1 MTEPMSYMICTT
13 PRSGSTLLCRML
25 TATGVA
31 GRPTSLFYRPALTDW
46 EARLKISANAAEPE
60 AARLQTI
67 LRAARQHGRGD
78 TPVFGLRQ
86 QWPGFEFLCRCL
98 ARHQPG
104 PSGDRSHLERAFGP
118 LRFIH
123 LRRADKQAQAV
134 SYLRARQSGLWH
146 VRADGAE
153 LERTAPAEPAVYD
166 AAALRH
172 WADQLAAYD
181 DGWKQW
187 FAQQQITPIRLTYE
201 ALAQAPIAELRQV
214 LAQLGLNGD
223 AAERVAVDTRKMA
236 DATSRDW
243 LERLRREDRRG

>member
-1 MTEPMSYMICTT
+1 MTEPLAYMICTT

-31 GRPTSLFYRPALTDW
+31 GQPASLFYRPDMADW
-46 EARLKISANAAEPE
+46 EERLKIRPERAASETARLQAILQ
-60 AARLQTI
+60 AARL
-67 LRAARQHGRGD
+67 RGRGN

-86 QWPGFEFLCRCL
+86 QWPSFEFLCRCL

-104 PSGDRSHLERAFGP
+104 SPGDRAHLERAFGP

-146 VRADGAE
+146 VGADGAE
-153 LERTAPAEPAVYD
+153 LERTAPAQPAVYD

-181 DGWKQW
+181 DGWEQW

-201 ALAQAPIAELRQV
+201 ALALAPIAELRRA

-223 AAERVAVDTRKMA
+223 AAERVVVDTRKMA

-243 LERLRREDRRG
+243 LERLRREDRCG